1 MTKHL
6 RFLML
11 FVVTIMCSRGGVL
24 PSMGKGKYQRFNSK

>member
-11 FVVTIMCSRGGVL
+11 FVVTIMCSRGGGIAKY
-24 PSMGKGKYQRFNSK
+24 GKR

>member
-11 FVVTIMCSRGGVL
+11 FVVTIMCSRGGGGIAKY
-24 PSMGKGKYQRFNSK
+24 GKR

>member
-11 FVVTIMCSRGGVL
+11 FVVTIMCSRGGIAKY
-24 PSMGKGKYQRFNSK
+24 GKRLVAAA